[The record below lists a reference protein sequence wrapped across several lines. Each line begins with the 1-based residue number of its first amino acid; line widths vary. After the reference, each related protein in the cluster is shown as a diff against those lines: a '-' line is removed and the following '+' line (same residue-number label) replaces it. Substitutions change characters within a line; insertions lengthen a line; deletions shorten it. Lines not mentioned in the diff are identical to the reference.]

1 MAQRF
6 TRALPKQWTRQV
18 SISYTPP
25 VPLWAFSGEQFQ
37 SLAVLAALQP
47 GDVVMIKG
55 SLGSRMGPL
64 VEAIKSKWPPVVKD
78 T

>member
-1 MAQRF
+1 VAESR
-6 TRALPKQWTRQV
+6 RGAYAESSDGLRDVLLKALK
-18 SISYTPP
+18 
-25 VPLWAFSGEQFQ
+25 
-37 SLAVLAALQP
+37 P

-64 VEAIKSKWPPVVKD
+64 VEAIRAAHPPLAKE